1 MNRRQLGKLVT
12 LGAGLALAGGA
23 AQAQDYTWKPNKPIT
38 IIVPWGAGGATDQV
52 TRLTAAV
59 IEDELKQRVVV
70 VNQPGASGAIGK
82 KNAWE
87 APRDGYTWT
96 AGAPKQLGTYKLL
109 GQWDTWIDDWQL
121 YNTVTNVPL
130 VSVNPSS
137 PYKTMADFIA
147 AMKTGTVTIATAGAG
162 SSGHAAAEALKAAVG
177 GNYKHVTY
185 DGGNPAV
192 VATVAGEA
200 QATTQLASEQAE
212 MVRGKRLR
220 PLAVLSDQALEIE
233 GYGKIPPITD
243 FIPTKL
249 PILSTTFGI
258 FLPKQGTPPEVIE
271 TLNRIWATKIPGNP
285 KLKAYT
291 LEKGALFTPAYAQ
304 AARDKVWPEI
314 QADAWSFQAAG
325 RAKVTPESLGIP
337 KP

>member
-1 MNRRQLGKLVT
+1 MIRTAACV
-12 LGAGLALAGGA
+12 LGATLALTSVSVSAT
-23 AQAQDYTWKPNKPIT
+23 DYPWKPTKPIT

-59 IEDELKQRVVV
+59 LEDELGQRVVV
-70 VNQPGASGAIGK
+70 VNQPGASGAIGT

-109 GQWDTWIDDWQL
+109 GQWDTWIDDWL
-121 YNTVTNVPL
+121 LFNTVTNVPL

-137 PYKTMADFIA
+137 PYKTMPDFIA
-147 AMKTGTVTIATAGAG
+147 AMKAGTVTIATAGAG
-162 SSGHAAAEALKAAVG
+162 SSGHAAAEALKGVVG
-177 GNYKHVTY
+177 GSYRHVTY

-200 QATTQLASEQAE
+200 QSTTQLASEQAE

-220 PLAVLSDQALEIE
+220 PLAVLSNLALEIE
-233 GYGKIPPITD
+233 GYGRIPPVTD
-243 FIPTKL
+243 FITGKL

-258 FLPKQGTPPEVIE
+258 VVPKQGTPPEVIE
-271 TLNRIWATKIPGNP
+271 TLNMIWATKIPQNA
-285 KLKAYT
+285 KLRAYA
-291 LEKGALFTPAYAQ
+291 LEKGAIFTPAHGQ

-325 RAKVTPESLGIP
+325 RAKISPEALNIP